1 VVSLARNATAL
12 DVILMATV
20 LWEGAMRAAAT
31 GYVEAPNNSSS
42 SERRD
47 PGQYPDPRLR
57 TGGQPD
63 NSSPPEA
70 MRRYLQGRRDEAYRN
85 YTNGLSNAWKADP
98 GRADV
103 VERQAEK
110 WRHGK

>member
-1 VVSLARNATAL
+1 
-12 DVILMATV
+12 MATV